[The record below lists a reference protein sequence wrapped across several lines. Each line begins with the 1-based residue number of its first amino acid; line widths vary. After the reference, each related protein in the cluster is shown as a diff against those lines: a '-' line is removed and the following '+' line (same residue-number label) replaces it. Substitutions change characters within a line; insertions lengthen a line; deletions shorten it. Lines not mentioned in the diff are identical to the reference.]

1 MPFGVRALLS
11 LALASSACT
20 RHSAAWTLQSGLPSG
35 GGRLLLRA
43 GRKDWCLHRPQALL
57 QAPRFGN
64 AAATT
69 CQSGGG
75 GGDNGGI
82 KGRGRGSGGRGD
94 SDGDGDGDGE
104 RHGHDHRAGGTALE
118 SWISRRELLAG
129 MVAAMALL
137 GQVSTSTASML
148 TDAWMDRP
156 FSAQDIPEVWQSD
169 PPRHAIVTG
178 SNTGI
183 GLETAAELAR
193 KGWVVTLACRNQA
206 KGEAA
211 VQEIR

>member
-1 MPFGVRALLS
+1 MRSSVRALLW
-11 LALASSACT
+11 LVLASSACT
-20 RHSAAWTLQSGLPSG
+20 RQSAAWTLQSGLPSG
-35 GGRLLLRA
+35 AGRLLLRA
-43 GRKDWCLHRPQALL
+43 GRKDWCPHRPQALM
-57 QAPRFGN
+57 RVGN

-75 GGDNGGI
+75 SGDNGGI

-94 SDGDGDGDGE
+94 GDDDGDGE
-104 RHGHDHRAGGTALE
+104 RHGHEHRAGGTALE

-129 MVAAMALL
+129 LVAAMALL

-148 TDAWMDRP
+148 TDDWMDRP

-183 GLETAAELAR
+183 GFETAAELAR